1 MYSYM
6 HIWKKKR
13 LLIWCERHLGAS
25 GERRESGENV
35 VNKLNIYVIKNKC
48 IKKREEIIIHG

>member
-13 LLIWCERHLGAS
+13 LLVWCEMHLGTS

-35 VNKLNIYVIKNKC
+35 VNKINIYVITNKY
-48 IKKREEIIIHG
+48 IKKRIEIIIHG

>member
-6 HIWKKKR
+6 LIWKKKK
-13 LLIWCERHLGAS
+13 LLISCEMHLGRS

-35 VNKLNIYVIKNKC
+35 VNKVKIYVIKNKC
-48 IKKREEIIIHG
+48 IKKE

>member
-13 LLIWCERHLGAS
+13 LLIWCERQLGTS
-25 GERRESGENV
+25 GERRESEENV
-35 VNKLNIYVIKNKC
+35 VTKVNIYVIKNKY
-48 IKKREEIIIHG
+48 IKKRIEIIIHG

>member
-13 LLIWCERHLGAS
+13 LLVWCEMHLGTS

-35 VNKLNIYVIKNKC
+35 VNKINIYVITNKY
-48 IKKREEIIIHG
+48 IKKRIEIIIDG